1 MASIRTQADDEGM
14 YEVIHKM
21 VVIRDMPSTTG
32 QTKGALRSGIKVAGT
47 PHLIDG
53 SPWLSLSAQDLP
65 NGNLKISTNG
75 AWWVLIDASNVPSLG
90 LGMLLRRLQD
100 EVKKTSEETFDVV
113 AKRVVVRTEP
123 SLEAELLG
131 ALEECDQIKGW
142 VETVDGRTWL
152 RLASFRQHSNKK
164 LKMKAYVL
172 IDGESLGLP
181 LFLEKATGPPKE
193 KAKPKTKPKAKP
205 KAEPVDFGDLS
216 KWTHNLDGLAGLSF
230 RVKLSTVNVRSLPH
244 VKSKLVAILRAD
256 DVVEGERRGDWLLLT
271 PDLEPAKLAAG
282 LGKWVLIDGASI
294 GRGLMM
300 ERYLPNPELK
310 RVYGEAMEV
319 KLPEKEKE
327 KCILEVGTSSS
338 SDTRCMRCGR
348 GKIMVV
354 HGLVS
359 NTEVKLRFIQ
369 KEEDKV
375 VAASSWST
383 ATTPDVPEWEEGDEP
398 VMDMMGVLRG
408 SCAQCD
414 CKGYVMDDNVT
425 LNMDVSD
432 ARCTRCGCNVAAHEV
447 HERSDDED
455 EEGKKKKK
463 KKKQDDDE
471 WGDLGRGEEFNR
483 DKHVAARRKL
493 HRNMAEMWER
503 AGKLAEE
510 IKRNQAAD
518 SGGEALRAL
527 RKFADRFANVE
538 ISKLKENDPKKAER
552 LFRRFLEQGSEII
565 CAAGAV
571 DAVATVS
578 CIAMQV
584 NFPLLAKAPSDDLK
598 AKTSALLEAIE
609 AFSGVF
615 ERHVGPVEELLG
627 DRRKAAKEA
636 EAAAGPVKV
645 RMVMP
650 DLTIMVKR
658 GEQELPGARAA
669 EIEMPPGS
677 TVADLRAAAL
687 QVFGKSAA
695 RLFCGGRYLGTEKMP
710 LAAIT
715 EIEAGAAVQ
724 CLPSNKVLPPNVA
737 ALARPKGA
745 TPLPGTAAAEGD
757 AAAQPQLNPHA
768 LPEGGLGYPIDA
780 SASTRRGGSAAKASS
795 KDADVQEGAPRD
807 KKAAD
812 AKSEETEAI
821 GKANAV
827 VAVEREEDIKAA
839 GAQRRAAKAE
849 EEERKAREER
859 EAARLEEQKAKEAAE
874 REAERERLEAEARAK
889 AEVERKAAENE
900 DAQDEAEDGEEG
912 EDDWFDDFFDSAKKA
927 ADDKLAKEKKE
938 AEMREAAERKRK
950 QELEIAEAKRRVEEK
965 AQKKEMQE
973 KGLSAMQQRLLAQ
986 KQAAEAKKK
995 LEEEKKKALEAKK
1008 KADEEKR
1015 RAEEVKLRVEMER
1028 KKAEE
1033 ESRKK
1038 QEAVKCRDLV
1048 TSKEEPLQQ
1057 LQQVRTGWDQDW
1069 DCPAC
1074 AGGRRDDGTAIY
1086 CHPCQ
1091 AWISLSAPFDH
1102 STFDRHCQEK
1112 DFHYNWID

>member
-1 MASIRTQADDEGM
+1 MFGRVSGVDDKKCMSYEAHPKRASRTGLLDRIDFEN
-14 YEVIHKM
+14 KF
-21 VVIRDMPSTTG
+21 G
-32 QTKGALRSGIKVAGT
+32 QLDPGRLMQELAGGK
-47 PHLIDG
+47 HGLD
-53 SPWLSLSAQDLP
+53 AR
-65 NGNLKISTNG
+65 LKAMS
-75 AWWVLIDASNVPSLG
+75 DYD
-90 LGMLLRRLQD
+90 LQD
-100 EVKKTSEETFDVV
+100 EVAALQDWQKKANGRMMTLEKRAAYAFIGMRVGTADKGAIKRAFRRKALELHPDKGGDAERFQLLQEMKDLLIEPTAKELEDKDKEE
-113 AKRVVVRTEP
+113 KENEKER
-123 SLEAELLG
+123 EAESG
-131 ALEECDQIKGW
+131 K
-142 VETVDGRTWL
+142 
-152 RLASFRQHSNKK
+152 NKK
-164 LKMKAYVL
+164 
-172 IDGESLGLP
+172 D
-181 LFLEKATGPPKE
+181 KE
-193 KAKPKTKPKAKP
+193 KDKDK
-205 KAEPVDFGDLS
+205 
-216 KWTHNLDGLAGLSF
+216 
-230 RVKLSTVNVRSLPH
+230 
-244 VKSKLVAILRAD
+244 AD
-256 DVVEGERRGDWLLLT
+256 DKDEKKDEKGD
-271 PDLEPAKLAAG
+271 
-282 LGKWVLIDGASI
+282 
-294 GRGLMM
+294 
-300 ERYLPNPELK
+300 
-310 RVYGEAMEV
+310 
-319 KLPEKEKE
+319 
-327 KCILEVGTSSS
+327 
-338 SDTRCMRCGR
+338 
-348 GKIMVV
+348 
-354 HGLVS
+354 
-359 NTEVKLRFIQ
+359 
-369 KEEDKV
+369 
-375 VAASSWST
+375 
-383 ATTPDVPEWEEGDEP
+383 GDE
-398 VMDMMGVLRG
+398 DF
-408 SCAQCD
+408 
-414 CKGYVMDDNVT
+414 DDT
-425 LNMDVSD
+425 DF
-432 ARCTRCGCNVAAHEV
+432 
-447 HERSDDED
+447 SDDSYD
-455 EEGKKKKK
+455 MNEEFKKMFPEYGKKKKK